1 VPPPPPPHLQQ
12 HRGPPA
18 ATAAYLYQQNAAA
31 AAAAFPTQLISLHQI
46 RNYAH
51 QPGAAGLIAGSDSIS
66 LSIVLSPTI
75 SGRKRLFC
83 LSCDFFR

>member
-51 QPGAAGLIAGSDSIS
+51 QPGAAGLIAGDHLTLG
-66 LSIVLSPTI
+66 LSAVNAT
-75 SGRKRLFC
+75 KEKAQ
-83 LSCDFFR
+83 